1 MKRETADRSG
11 LLAVARA
18 TAGYSTLQLFLLVA
32 GLISMPLTTRL
43 LSKTEYGLLSLVFAT
58 LAVLTTLASAGLGN
72 AGVRFFHETRLQ
84 GQVALRRLYE
94 EILTGVLSGALPLAA
109 LTWAATYL
117 VVEGWS
123 IEFRTT
129 LRHAVG
135 LIAIR
140 ALSTVVQQML
150 RAEERVAVYARVQ
163 VATRYGTLILA
174 VAMLYSGPRLAQ
186 TVLVAAT
193 VVEGLVLAWLFLELW
208 RRQLIARPRWSRRIV
223 RALSYGVP
231 LAVAGSAR
239 VLLDYGNRFVVE
251 HTLGLEALA
260 AYVVP
265 ADLLARIVEMIVLP
279 MQLAAAPVLFRLS
292 ATEGAGAT
300 SRTASQVLTYTIVC
314 LVPVCALY
322 ARFGEEL
329 IVVVASEKYRGVG
342 ELTPWLL
349 PAGVLAGLQFLVI
362 AGSTLGNRTMRV
374 GLWVCAAALV
384 NLGLNALLVP
394 RWGLPGAASATGLTY
409 VGLTVA
415 QAVESSSF
423 VRLRLSLR
431 PLACSMLATTIV
443 IAPTMFGAW
452 PTASAPLSLLA
463 TVGCLGL
470 LALVLHACFDSDLRA
485 VVKDWRHANA
495 RLDIAEN
502 RPES

>member
-1 MKRETADRSG
+1 MKSETADGGG

-18 TAGYSTLQLFLLVA
+18 TVGYSTLQIVLLVA

-84 GQVALRRLYE
+84 GPAALRRLYE
-94 EILTGVLSGALPLAA
+94 DLLTGVLCGAIPLAA
-109 LTWAATYL
+109 LTWAATFL

-123 IEFRTT
+123 VEFRTT

-135 LIAIR
+135 LVVIR

-163 VATRYGTLILA
+163 VATRYGTLFLA
-174 VAMLYSGPRLAQ
+174 VGMLYVGPRLAQ
-186 TVLVAAT
+186 TALLAAT
-193 VVEGLVLAWLFLELW
+193 VVEGVVLAWLFLELW

-239 VLLDYGNRFVVE
+239 VLLDYGNRFVIE
-251 HTLGLEALA
+251 HALGLETLA

-265 ADLLARIVEMIVLP
+265 ADLLTRIVEMTVLP
-279 MQLAAAPVLFRLS
+279 MQLAAVPVLFRLS
-292 ATEGAGAT
+292 TTEGAAAT
-300 SRTASQVLTYTIVC
+300 SRTASQVLTYTVVC

-329 IVVVASEKYRGVG
+329 IVVVASDKYRGVG
-342 ELTPWLL
+342 SVIPWLL
-349 PAGVLAGLQFLVI
+349 PAGVLSGLQFLVI
-362 AGSTLGNRTMRV
+362 AGSTIGKRTMRV
-374 GLWVCAAALV
+374 GLWVCVAALV
-384 NLGLNALLVP
+384 NLGLNAVLVP

-409 VGLTVA
+409 VGMTMAQVA
-415 QAVESSSF
+415 ESSPF

-431 PLACSMLATTIV
+431 PLA
-443 IAPTMFGAW
+443 F
-452 PTASAPLSLLA
+452 SLLA
-463 TVGCLGL
+463 TIIVVAPTGFGTWPTANSPLLLLATVAGLGL
-470 LALVLHACFDSDLRA
+470 LALVLHACFDSHLRA
-485 VVKDWRHANA
+485 EVQHWRHASA
-495 RLDIAEN
+495 RRDIVEGGPQA
-502 RPES
+502 